1 MKKMEEKAKPIL
13 TKANGAQKTIAVCAI
28 ISTLALIV
36 DLLVK
41 IGVVALV
48 AEKAKPYVS
57 ALSAMAGTLM
67 GGHTEQKEN

>member
-1 MKKMEEKAKPIL
+1 MKKMEEKTKPVS
-13 TKANGAQKTIAVCAI
+13 TKANSAQKTIAVCAV

-41 IGVVALV
+41 IGVIALV

-67 GGHTEQKEN
+67 GSRAEQKEN